1 MPVGRG
7 TPPVEN
13 PHQHPPLRLSS
24 LSQTSS
30 FPQTSQSPIANIAND
45 SHYRYCVG
53 VPQTLTSS
61 RAVTLALMLILLAA
75 AVMAAVMI
83 GPLSLPF
90 GETLRALWGMIA
102 DPGGAQGADAVVSAV
117 RVPRVLVAVL
127 VGAGL
132 GVAGAAMQGVFRNPL
147 AEPGIT
153 GVSAGAATVAVL
165 LIVTGS
171 GSHILPLG
179 AFLGALGAVAIV
191 QAVGIVSGSTSSL
204 LLVGI
209 ALNAFLG
216 AIISATVANA
226 EDAEDARSAM
236 FWLNGN
242 LTGRTMQDVG
252 MSLAPMLI
260 GVAIV
265 LLCSRDL
272 NLLSLGE
279 ATAATS
285 GMNVGRTKHIILA
298 GAALATGAGVAITG
312 VISFVGLVVPHVV
325 RLIWGSDHR
334 FLLPASA
341 LMGAIFLL
349 VADTAA
355 RMLFNP
361 IVLQTGTVT
370 AIIGAPFLLC
380 LVLAQARRQS

>member
-1 MPVGRG
+1 
-7 TPPVEN
+7 
-13 PHQHPPLRLSS
+13 
-24 LSQTSS
+24 
-30 FPQTSQSPIANIAND
+30 
-45 SHYRYCVG
+45 
-53 VPQTLTSS
+53 
-61 RAVTLALMLILLAA
+61 
-75 AVMAAVMI
+75 
-83 GPLSLPF
+83 
-90 GETLRALWGMIA
+90 
-102 DPGGAQGADAVVSAV
+102 
-117 RVPRVLVAVL
+117 
-127 VGAGL
+127 
-132 GVAGAAMQGVFRNPL
+132 
-147 AEPGIT
+147 
-153 GVSAGAATVAVL
+153 
-165 LIVTGS
+165 
-171 GSHILPLG
+171 
-179 AFLGALGAVAIV
+179 
-191 QAVGIVSGSTSSL
+191 
-204 LLVGI
+204 
-209 ALNAFLG
+209 
-216 AIISATVANA
+216 
-226 EDAEDARSAM
+226 
-236 FWLNGN
+236 
-242 LTGRTMQDVG
+242 
-252 MSLAPMLI
+252 MSLAPLLI

-341 LMGAIFLL
+341 LIGAIFLL

>member
-13 PHQHPPLRLSS
+13 PHQHPPFRLSS

-132 GVAGAAMQGVFRNPL
+132 GVAGAAMQGC
-147 AEPGIT
+147 
-153 GVSAGAATVAVL
+153 SA
-165 LIVTGS
+165 I
-171 GSHILPLG
+171 
-179 AFLGALGAVAIV
+179 
-191 QAVGIVSGSTSSL
+191 
-204 LLVGI
+204 
-209 ALNAFLG
+209 
-216 AIISATVANA
+216 
-226 EDAEDARSAM
+226 R
-236 FWLNGN
+236 
-242 LTGRTMQDVG
+242 
-252 MSLAPMLI
+252 
-260 GVAIV
+260 
-265 LLCSRDL
+265 
-272 NLLSLGE
+272 
-279 ATAATS
+279 
-285 GMNVGRTKHIILA
+285 
-298 GAALATGAGVAITG
+298 
-312 VISFVGLVVPHVV
+312 
-325 RLIWGSDHR
+325 
-334 FLLPASA
+334 
-341 LMGAIFLL
+341 
-349 VADTAA
+349 
-355 RMLFNP
+355 
-361 IVLQTGTVT
+361 
-370 AIIGAPFLLC
+370 
-380 LVLAQARRQS
+380 